1 MVKKK
6 YAGEQEIRDK
16 IKELFTYRKLT
27 DLMRYAQLDK
37 DKSFVTQL
45 TDVQYQI
52 YLLDA
57 YLESTWL
64 LDEEKLKE
72 LWHHIEE
79 ALRKLIP
86 EPEDLHPLLAEILEY
101 ERIEINCRRN
111 KWPTREPFKKFY
123 TTKSCDVRLI
133 RHLIY
138 LAKPALKEVWKEK
151 AWACYDLITEVN
163 DDVTDIQE
171 DLHTYNG
178 NRFLISMLRKGS
190 KKTSKRY
197 KDQLRSIVN
206 KADDYFCKHGDKG
219 QHDKLY
225 EWTLTRA
232 LETLELLEST
242 VQKND
247 HSLYTSSLILAKMK

>member
-86 EPEDLHPLLAEILEY
+86 EPEDLHPLLVEILEY

>member
-6 YAGEQEIRDK
+6 YTGEQEIRDK

-37 DKSFVTQL
+37 DKTFVSQL

-57 YLESTWL
+57 YLESTWSL
-64 LDEEKLKE
+64 EEEKLKD
-72 LWHHIEE
+72 LWQHIED

-86 EPEDLHPLLAEILEY
+86 EPEDLIPLLSEIVEY
-101 ERIEINCRRN
+101 ERIELNCRKN

-138 LAKPALKEVWKEK
+138 LAKPELKEIWKEK

-178 NRFLISMLRKGS
+178 NRFLISMLRKGR

-197 KDQLRSIVN
+197 KEQLLSIVN
-206 KADDYFCKHGDKG
+206 KADAYFCKHGDQGK
-219 QHDKLY
+219 HDKLY

-232 LETLELLEST
+232 IETLELLEST